1 MTLIPGT
8 PLRHTTA
15 CVFWPRQ
22 LRAAGSL
29 DKTAIR
35 DALKKAQLKDS
46 VLPGQ
51 VLKFAANGQAE
62 YPFVITQ
69 NKPDN
74 KVDIVYPKD
83 AATGEPVA
91 PTPGK

>member
-1 MTLIPGT
+1 
-8 PLRHTTA
+8 
-15 CVFWPRQ
+15 
-22 LRAAGSL
+22 
-29 DKTAIR
+29 
-35 DALKKAQLKDS
+35 

-83 AATGEPVA
+83 AATGEAVA
-91 PTPGK
+91 PAPAK

>member
-1 MTLIPGT
+1 MRIV
-8 PLRHTTA
+8 A
-15 CVFWPRQ
+15 K
-22 LRAAGSL
+22 AIESAGSL
-29 DKTAIR
+29 DKDKIR
-35 DALKKAQLKDS
+35 DALKKVELTDS

-51 VLKFAANGQAE
+51 KLKFAANGQAE

-83 AATGEPVA
+83 AATGDAVA
-91 PTPGK
+91 PIPNK

>member
-1 MTLIPGT
+1 M
-8 PLRHTTA
+8 A
-15 CVFWPRQ
+15 CALWQKR

-29 DKTAIR
+29 DKDKIR
-35 DALKKAQLKDS
+35 DALKKVELTES

-51 VLKFAANGQAE
+51 KLKFAANGQAE

-83 AATGEPVA
+83 AATGDAVA
-91 PTPGK
+91 PIPNK